1 MPVSIFLVDDHQ
13 IVRQGLRMLLERHAD
28 YQVVGE
34 AGDGQSAI
42 PAIAALRPVLVI
54 LDLSL
59 PDLSGID
66 VLHAIRRDMP
76 ETRVIV
82 LSIHADKEYV
92 LSALRAGAS
101 GYLLKES
108 AYEELREA
116 IALTLTG
123 QSYLSQKITDIVI
136 KNYINQPTASDRP
149 REPQL
154 TDREREIWRLI
165 AQGFSNQE
173 IADQLCLSVRTVEFH
188 RKRLMDKLDAR
199 SVADLVRLAIRDRV
213 ITLEA

>member
-1 MPVSIFLVDDHQ
+1 
-13 IVRQGLRMLLERHAD
+13 
-28 YQVVGE
+28 
-34 AGDGQSAI
+34 
-42 PAIAALRPVLVI
+42 
-54 LDLSL
+54 
-59 PDLSGID
+59 
-66 VLHAIRRDMP
+66 
-76 ETRVIV
+76 VIV
-82 LSIHADKEYV
+82 LSIHADKEYE